1 MCVFRVQMTKWENSM
16 RLTTGRRPQVRL
28 LAAVGA
34 AAMLLA
40 ACGGGSSA
48 SDTAAS
54 AGTDASA
61 AASGSAEGAAGSG
74 GAVGGEL
81 TFMNFGGYQPEDL
94 EQQVQDNLGVT
105 VTTTETG
112 SNEESLPKLL
122 ASGSSGIDVAMVS
135 GNFIQP
141 LIDAGVVEPL
151 NKDLLPNLKNLYPE
165 ASQLAFDPGNQYSIP
180 YSWGTT
186 GLCYRADKTAEPT
199 SWMDLLEPAPEN
211 VGKTTMV
218 KTDRWFML
226 PALKALG
233 YSVNSTNP
241 EELAQAKELL
251 VKAKETL
258 LAYDDLT
265 SYSRLVSGESNLAE
279 AWDSF
284 CNYGTVDDPNIKFTV
299 PSEGSDYWADN
310 LVILSSSENKEAA
323 HAFLNYIMDPT
334 VGKWVAENVLV
345 RVPNKAAME
354 QVDPAVLEQFPTL
367 AVPPQE
373 LLKSEAML
381 DIGDASVDYSRI
393 VTEVTS
399 G

>member
-1 MCVFRVQMTKWENSM
+1 MA
-16 RLTTGRRPQVRL
+16 QVRL

-54 AGTDASA
+54 TGTDTAASA
-61 AASGSAEGAAGSG
+61 GSDAPAESAADSGSAVA
-74 GAVGGEL
+74 GEL

-94 EQQVQDNLGVT
+94 EQQVKDNLGIT

-135 GNFIQP
+135 GNFLQP
-141 LIDAGVVEPL
+141 LIAAGVVEPL
-151 NKDLLPNLKNLYPE
+151 SPDLLPNLKNLYPQ
-165 ASQLAFDPGNQYSIP
+165 ASQLQFDPGNQYSIP
-180 YSWGTT
+180 YAWGTT

-265 SYSRLVSGESNLAE
+265 AYSRLVSGESNLAE
-279 AWDSF
+279 AWDSY
-284 CNYGTVDDPNIKFTV
+284 CNYGTVDDPNVKFTV
-299 PSEGSDYWADN
+299 PSEGSDVWADN

-323 HAFLNYIMDPT
+323 HAFLNYIMDPS

-354 QVDPAVLEQFPTL
+354 QVDPAVIEQFPTL
-367 AVPPQE
+367 AVSPEE